1 MMLKRLEILLPLNY
15 NDGRR
20 IEERKFVI
28 THRDLLKK
36 FGATTIDATRASGT
50 WIYGG
55 ALYEDLLIG
64 IIIDAFEPQGAI
76 SFMRQYKET
85 LKSRFEQLDIWI
97 TAHDLE
103 VI

>member
-1 MMLKRLEILLPLNY
+1 MMLKRLEILLPSNY

-20 IEERKFVI
+20 VEDRKFLI
-28 THRDLLKK
+28 THRELLKK

-55 ALYEDLLIG
+55 ALYEDVLIR
-64 IIIDAFEPQGAI
+64 IVIDAFGPDDAI
-76 SFMRQYKET
+76 PFLRQYKET

-97 TAHDLE
+97 TAHDVE

>member
-1 MMLKRLEILLPLNY
+1 MTLKRLEILLPLNY

-20 IEERKFVI
+20 IEERKFVV

-55 ALYEDLLIG
+55 ALYEDVLVRIV
-64 IIIDAFEPQGAI
+64 IDAFEPEDAI
-76 SFMRQYKET
+76 PFLRQYKET
-85 LKSRFEQLDIWI
+85 LKARFEQLDIWI
-97 TAHDLE
+97 TAHDVE